1 MIVSIPNDHK
11 SSKYIQEYRQYS
23 LNFQRKPYGEKGKQ
37 TLVFNTTATK
47 KGFARK
53 VSLGSGYS
61 EVGGHS
67 ALCLPAPGGWKQ
79 RVLLQSRGAP
89 WDALLRFGG
98 KSFDPSSPSQRDQP
112 LQAPLATH
120 TCTGML
126 SKWASR
132 QAEAGSHSSWRSLSV
147 ILLEKGREERRRE
160 DTANGLLT
168 CLHTAPWPKK
178 CKKNN
183 HRVTKKYLVLLKGR
197 RRCLFF

>member
-1 MIVSIPNDHK
+1 MIVSIPNEHK
-11 SSKYIQEYRQYS
+11 SSKYIRKYCQYS

-47 KGFARK
+47 KGSARK

-61 EVGGHS
+61 LEETQLWASQLQVDGNRGSCSKVEV
-67 ALCLPAPGGWKQ
+67 LPGMPFFASGE
-79 RVLLQSRGAP
+79 
-89 WDALLRFGG
+89 

-160 DTANGLLT
+160 KTQLRDCSPAYTQ
-168 CLHTAPWPKK
+168 HHHQKMQEK
-178 CKKNN
+178 
-183 HRVTKKYLVLLKGR
+183 
-197 RRCLFF
+197 